1 MDGGVPVAE
10 AGAEAVPVAEA
21 GAVPVPLPVLE
32 EKSTI
37 IDDLIQFLDTTDRDV
52 ITVSSHGVYA
62 QTPSEERVPENCF
75 LIETAL
81 QEEIVFISSF
91 PYLNSLFTTPIQLMN
106 ILTREFS
113 VTERINSFTI
123 NHISMEILER
133 LFASVYT
140 KTHKVSYPS
149 AGVGGAVGGAVPA
162 MLAENEVDTS
172 NVAKASKLAKEA
184 ANGETYLH
192 KINLIF
198 FIWYYIQGEQP
209 IETVATLLTSPIVY
223 DLPYRWNLPSETK
236 QIREHIDRL
245 LTEGSSMNQGDT
257 FSTILHGTVSDTEFA
272 PSLLTFCMSEIG
284 KLIRNIIFYGDYER
298 LYSYFGDAY
307 NETELER
314 LENAITACTI
324 YPSQSKYYNRNLNV
338 YAKDGSVEYWAGIKS
353 DSGTNMSEAEEA
365 LADTTDMNAIIET
378 CHTAGKN
385 ILFLFESCGSKG
397 QKDKLLDEKILTLQ
411 NTMRLAFN
419 ENRVSTVGPDILGKE
434 LQACYEVYVTTE
446 TSDIGD
452 TYITIKANEST
463 CPKRHTMH
471 YPTTINQNSYFT
483 RKGKTSADFILD
495 SKRVLLFRSD
505 PTTLPTLISLHSD
518 SMQNNNSNE
527 NNANIDTY
535 KIDTNVK
542 DTIDKLF
549 TMSSIKISH
558 SFFMDLKHGYDYT
571 NYYISTYKNSE
582 DIVTPI
588 LVNMIYPFIK
598 YIRKNDEPH
607 DDISMQLYT
616 FIESDTSG
624 TTEIIFNKWIKEYA
638 YRILERGVKIEVEV
652 LKARQAAEA
661 EAGAGAG
668 ATGGATGAGATGG
681 ATGGSTGGAGAI
693 EAEGEGAIEAELT
706 VDSAK
711 KILATAHTT
720 FKKYLNPSTT
730 DLAEK
735 KALSSINYIIRTIE
749 AAGEYAARK
758 ARERGEPFQGVVKRE
773 VSECIEPIQLGYDS
787 SPYAVEELEF
797 YIGKD
802 QLKDILDL
810 AGKRAEALTLLQ
822 EIARSKAEEADTDAE
837 ACEEIPNFYDFIQRF
852 SIGYDIK
859 VPLALNDT
867 ITMLRRVCSTIKT
880 TLGSISLINTDRW
893 RDGIRSWDTF
903 KQLVFKL
910 YKTIELIYQATQN
923 TSEPLQKTTLPQD
936 TSINTT
942 AYNPNPALFAKMMVT
957 PSESGTISNT
967 IREFLT
973 NKNAAKLSQTS
984 RGIQGTLVFEK
995 KIANEIITLCRESK
1009 YNVSQIC
1016 DDLFQLGLPFSID
1029 KGVDA
1034 IFKETQELLCGGLL
1048 VEDLVDHSDIFEEIY
1063 VTKVN
1068 EQFEKNI
1075 DIMQLLADEVRSIKN
1090 MLDPMFQKA
1099 AGGVGGAGG
1108 AGGKRTVKRNKTRK
1122 RSIPPARKTKK
1133 RKLKPC
1139 LTRKK

>member
-1 MDGGVPVAE
+1 MDGGE
-10 AGAEAVPVAEA
+10 EAVPVAEA
-21 GAVPVPLPVLE
+21 VPVPVAEAVPVPVAEAEAVPLPVLE

-37 IDDLIQFLDTTDRDV
+37 IDDLIHFLDTTDRDV

-62 QTPSEERVPENCF
+62 QTPSLETVPENCF

-123 NHISMEILER
+123 NHISMEVLER

-149 AGVGGAVGGAVPA
+149 AGVGGAVPA
-162 MLAENEVDTS
+162 MLTENEVDTS
-172 NVAKASKLAKEA
+172 NVSKASKLAKEA

-198 FIWYYIQGEQP
+198 LIWYYIQGEQP

-471 YPTTINQNSYFT
+471 YPTTINQNS
-483 RKGKTSADFILD
+483 
-495 SKRVLLFRSD
+495 
-505 PTTLPTLISLHSD
+505 
-518 SMQNNNSNE
+518 
-527 NNANIDTY
+527 
-535 KIDTNVK
+535 
-542 DTIDKLF
+542 
-549 TMSSIKISH
+549 
-558 SFFMDLKHGYDYT
+558 
-571 NYYISTYKNSE
+571 
-582 DIVTPI
+582 
-588 LVNMIYPFIK
+588 
-598 YIRKNDEPH
+598 
-607 DDISMQLYT
+607 
-616 FIESDTSG
+616 
-624 TTEIIFNKWIKEYA
+624 
-638 YRILERGVKIEVEV
+638 
-652 LKARQAAEA
+652 
-661 EAGAGAG
+661 
-668 ATGGATGAGATGG
+668 
-681 ATGGSTGGAGAI
+681 
-693 EAEGEGAIEAELT
+693 
-706 VDSAK
+706 
-711 KILATAHTT
+711 
-720 FKKYLNPSTT
+720 
-730 DLAEK
+730 
-735 KALSSINYIIRTIE
+735 
-749 AAGEYAARK
+749 
-758 ARERGEPFQGVVKRE
+758 
-773 VSECIEPIQLGYDS
+773 
-787 SPYAVEELEF
+787 
-797 YIGKD
+797 
-802 QLKDILDL
+802 
-810 AGKRAEALTLLQ
+810 
-822 EIARSKAEEADTDAE
+822 
-837 ACEEIPNFYDFIQRF
+837 
-852 SIGYDIK
+852 
-859 VPLALNDT
+859 
-867 ITMLRRVCSTIKT
+867 
-880 TLGSISLINTDRW
+880 
-893 RDGIRSWDTF
+893 
-903 KQLVFKL
+903 
-910 YKTIELIYQATQN
+910 
-923 TSEPLQKTTLPQD
+923 
-936 TSINTT
+936 
-942 AYNPNPALFAKMMVT
+942 
-957 PSESGTISNT
+957 
-967 IREFLT
+967 
-973 NKNAAKLSQTS
+973 
-984 RGIQGTLVFEK
+984 
-995 KIANEIITLCRESK
+995 
-1009 YNVSQIC
+1009 
-1016 DDLFQLGLPFSID
+1016 
-1029 KGVDA
+1029 
-1034 IFKETQELLCGGLL
+1034 
-1048 VEDLVDHSDIFEEIY
+1048 
-1063 VTKVN
+1063 
-1068 EQFEKNI
+1068 
-1075 DIMQLLADEVRSIKN
+1075 
-1090 MLDPMFQKA
+1090 
-1099 AGGVGGAGG
+1099 
-1108 AGGKRTVKRNKTRK
+1108 
-1122 RSIPPARKTKK
+1122 
-1133 RKLKPC
+1133 
-1139 LTRKK
+1139 